1 MKFLKKSL
9 KNKLLFTISIFII
22 FIFAVL
28 TVLQIHQVYQTLDN
42 DLEKELKSVGILTAM
57 QLDPKDLSKLEKV
70 KNGKDKIFIENQKLL
85 DKILK
90 QQGTMSWSYIWKI
103 DGDDVFTIGFTSN
116 LNEIYKAGEKFDNL
130 AEVHLTTAKAAIKS
144 GQAEVTPIFED
155 PYGSWRTV
163 FVPLKDSAGE
173 IFGVIGIDY
182 SADYINQIVLNAIIR
197 QVIVAIAGLVIL
209 LLALQFT
216 ISRLFKP
223 LNKLVSAADKVA
235 KGDLSSVQF
244 NATDDEI
251 GKLSFSIQKMIH
263 NLQRMITNIRNT
275 SNQLAESSEQLSANS
290 NEAFQFSNMVSN
302 EIEKVAGSSEAT
314 LKTTK
319 ECAQAIDESAQ
330 GIQKIAES
338 ASSVADNSAQVSNEA
353 KKGNEVVQ
361 NLINQMNLI
370 SQSVD
375 LIEETIGRLNNNS
388 KRIIEFVNFIT
399 EVADQTNLLA
409 LNAAI
414 EAARAGEH
422 GKGFAVVAEEVR
434 KLAEQSANSAG
445 EISQLIQIILED
457 SKASV
462 EATAKGK
469 ENVNIGH
476 TYTNEAGKLFGRI
489 LSSIEAVAAQIQE
502 ISAASQ
508 QMSAATEEVAASV
521 SDMEQMAEQ
530 SAEYSKNVTMSTK
543 KQLQSM
549 ETIEDTSTELGKL
562 SEQLQVL
569 IKEFK
574 LEEK

>member
-9 KNKLLFTISIFII
+9 KNKLFFTISILVVFILV
-22 FIFAVL
+22 VL
-28 TVLQIHQVYQTLDN
+28 TALQIRQVYQTLDI

-57 QLDPKDLSKLEKV
+57 QLDPEDLSKLEEV
-70 KNGKDKIFIENQKLL
+70 KNSNDEIFIENQKLL
-85 DKILK
+85 DDILK
-90 QQGTMSWSYIWKI
+90 QQGTMSWSYIWKV

-130 AEVHLTTAKAAIKS
+130 ADVHLTTAKAAINS
-144 GQAEVTPIFED
+144 GHAEVTPIFED

-163 FVPLKDSAGE
+163 FVPLKDSTGN

-182 SADYINQIVLNAIIR
+182 SADYINQIILNTIIK
-197 QVIVAIAGLVIL
+197 QVIVAIVGLVIL
-209 LLALQFT
+209 LLVLQYT
-216 ISRLFKP
+216 ISRMFKP

-235 KGDLSSVQF
+235 NGELSSVQL
-244 NATDDEI
+244 NASNDEI
-251 GKLSFSIQKMIH
+251 GKLSLSIQKMIH

-275 SNQLAESSEQLSANS
+275 SNQLAASSEQLSANS
-290 NEAFQFSNMVSN
+290 KEAFEFSNTVSN
-302 EIEKVAGSSEAT
+302 EIDKVAGSSEAT

-370 SQSVD
+370 SHSVD
-375 LIEETIGRLNNNS
+375 QIEETIDRLNNNS

-445 EISQLIQIILED
+445 EISQLIQVILED

-462 EATAKGK
+462 EVTAKGK
-469 ENVNIGH
+469 EIVSVGH
-476 TYTNEAGKLFGRI
+476 SYTNEAGKLFGRI
-489 LSSIEAVAAQIQE
+489 LSSIEGVAAQIQE

-530 SAEYSKNVTMSTK
+530 SAEFSKNVTNSTK

-549 ETIEDTSTELGKL
+549 ETMEETSTDLGKL